1 MENNKLII
9 GLLGDYEYIIEYI
22 GRQRYKK
29 LEVVSKIVDVFIKEI
44 ASKETSIIIMPIPQE
59 NINNINVLKKNFG
72 KRFLLIYL
80 EDCHSD
86 YVEPKKRS
94 YDQDLNELRKI
105 SDRIID
111 FVDYS
116 DLEIEINK
124 IINENIWFIVDFFII
139 LCLYVKSYTS

>member
-72 KRFLLIYL
+72 KRF
-80 EDCHSD
+80 
-86 YVEPKKRS
+86 
-94 YDQDLNELRKI
+94 
-105 SDRIID
+105 
-111 FVDYS
+111 F
-116 DLEIEINK
+116 
-124 IINENIWFIVDFFII
+124 NIFRRLSLW
-139 LCLYVKSYTS
+139 LCWT

>member
-1 MENNKLII
+1 MEDNKLII
-9 GLLGDYEYIIEYI
+9 GLLGDYEYAIKHIDKQKYE
-22 GRQRYKK
+22 R
-29 LEVVSKIVDVFIKEI
+29 LEIVSKIVDVFIKQI
-44 ASKETSIIIMPIPQE
+44 TSKEVSIIVMPISQE
-59 NINNINVLKKNFG
+59 NIDNINVLKKNFG

-94 YDQDLNELRKI
+94 YDQDPNELRKI
-105 SDRIID
+105 SDRTID

-124 IINENIWFIVDFFII
+124 IINENI
-139 LCLYVKSYTS
+139 

>member
-1 MENNKLII
+1 MAK
-9 GLLGDYEYIIEYI
+9 D
-22 GRQRYKK
+22 
-29 LEVVSKIVDVFIKEI
+29 F
-44 ASKETSIIIMPIPQE
+44 
-59 NINNINVLKKNFG
+59 
-72 KRFLLIYL
+72 LIYL